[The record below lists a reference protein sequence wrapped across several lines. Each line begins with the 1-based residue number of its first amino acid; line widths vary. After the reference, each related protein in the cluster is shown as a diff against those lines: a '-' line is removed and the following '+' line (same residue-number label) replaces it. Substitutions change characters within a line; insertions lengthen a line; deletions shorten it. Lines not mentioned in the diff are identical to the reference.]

1 MKRKGWSTIKTKH
14 VNEVIKDLS
23 NAFISG
29 EKDELVDVLAK
40 VEDNTGYEIEM
51 IYDIF
56 VEQIED
62 SAEDYTDPEEAVR
75 AAAYDTIVPA
85 YELDY

>member
-1 MKRKGWSTIKTKH
+1 MWSTIKTKY
-14 VNEVIKDLS
+14 VDEVIKDLS
-23 NAFISG
+23 NAFIG
-29 EKDELVDVLAK
+29 NDKDEVSEILAK
-40 VEDNTGYEIEM
+40 VEEDTGYEIEM

-62 SAEDYTDPEEAVR
+62 SMEDYDDPHDGIL
-75 AAAYDTIVPA
+75 AAASNTIVPA